1 MMITIIPGLYH
12 GKVRVVGEQNGNE
25 INGDFRKL
33 KKIYMYFFFFFFFF
47 GTYRFTG
54 KITTDRVPLKFV
66 GNE

>member
-33 KKIYMYFFFFFFFF
+33 KKIYMYFFSFFFFLERIDLQAKLQLTEF
-47 GTYRFTG
+47 
-54 KITTDRVPLKFV
+54 L
-66 GNE
+66 